1 MNLSGQLAQVL
12 YLKFLKLMKC
22 TSFIRTKMKQLYPK
36 NVNRFKIVYG
46 GSVNLKNYQI
56 ILSSSVVDGVLVGG
70 ASLDS
75 KSFYEICNF
84 KN

>member
-1 MNLSGQLAQVL
+1 
-12 YLKFLKLMKC
+12 
-22 TSFIRTKMKQLYPK
+22 MKQMYPK
-36 NVNRFKIVYG
+36 NVNQFKIVYG

-75 KSFYEICNF
+75 KSFYDICNF